1 MKNKT
6 ISIDK
11 LKILFAIFI
20 IAVHTYPLTSIS
32 ENADFIFTHVFCR
45 IGVPFFLM
53 VTGYFVLQKALQDKS
68 VLIKYTKKIIL
79 IYAISTIIYI
89 PVNIYAGKFDGIG
102 FIGILKAIFID
113 GTFYH
118 LWYFPALILGIWI
131 TYFIAKKLK
140 GKMPIII
147 CMILYL
153 IGLFGDSYYG
163 ITSSFEI
170 TKNIYNVIFKI
181 FEYTRN
187 GLFYVPIFIYMGY
200 MLKEKQLNIGT
211 KQNVILIVFSTILMI
226 IEGLILRQFD
236 LQRHDSMYIM
246 LIPLMFVLFNLIV
259 QKQDKT
265 ANNKKLRELST
276 TIYIMHPLFIIVV
289 RGIAKIVHL
298 QDLMI
303 DNSVIHYLLVVIS
316 TIIFSIFFEFIK
328 EKIKDGRNSK
338 RQSLDR
344 A

>member
-1 MKNKT
+1 M
-6 ISIDK
+6 
-11 LKILFAIFI
+11 
-20 IAVHTYPLTSIS
+20 
-32 ENADFIFTHVFCR
+32 
-45 IGVPFFLM
+45 
-53 VTGYFVLQKALQDKS
+53 
-68 VLIKYTKKIIL
+68 IL
-79 IYAISTIIYI
+79 I
-89 PVNIYAGKFDGIG
+89 
-102 FIGILKAIFID
+102 L
-113 GTFYH
+113 
-118 LWYFPALILGIWI
+118 
-131 TYFIAKKLK
+131 
-140 GKMPIII
+140 
-147 CMILYL
+147 
-153 IGLFGDSYYG
+153 
-163 ITSSFEI
+163 
-170 TKNIYNVIFKI
+170 
-181 FEYTRN
+181 
-187 GLFYVPIFIYMGY
+187 
-200 MLKEKQLNIGT
+200 
-211 KQNVILIVFSTILMI
+211 FSTILMI

-316 TIIFSIFFEFIK
+316 TIIFGIFFEFIK

>member
-1 MKNKT
+1 
-6 ISIDK
+6 
-11 LKILFAIFI
+11 
-20 IAVHTYPLTSIS
+20 
-32 ENADFIFTHVFCR
+32 
-45 IGVPFFLM
+45 
-53 VTGYFVLQKALQDKS
+53 
-68 VLIKYTKKIIL
+68 
-79 IYAISTIIYI
+79 
-89 PVNIYAGKFDGIG
+89 
-102 FIGILKAIFID
+102 
-113 GTFYH
+113 
-118 LWYFPALILGIWI
+118 
-131 TYFIAKKLK
+131 
-140 GKMPIII
+140 
-147 CMILYL
+147 MILYL

-170 TKNIYNVIFKI
+170 TKNIYDVIFKI

-200 MLKEKQLNIGT
+200 MLKEKQLNIRT
-211 KQNVILIVFSTILMI
+211 KQNVILIVFSIILMI

-246 LIPLMFVLFNLIV
+246 LIPLMFVLFNLII
-259 QKQDKT
+259 QKQDKS

-316 TIIFSIFFEFIK
+316 TIIFSICFEFIK

>member
-1 MKNKT
+1 
-6 ISIDK
+6 
-11 LKILFAIFI
+11 
-20 IAVHTYPLTSIS
+20 
-32 ENADFIFTHVFCR
+32 
-45 IGVPFFLM
+45 
-53 VTGYFVLQKALQDKS
+53 
-68 VLIKYTKKIIL
+68 
-79 IYAISTIIYI
+79 
-89 PVNIYAGKFDGIG
+89 
-102 FIGILKAIFID
+102 
-113 GTFYH
+113 
-118 LWYFPALILGIWI
+118 
-131 TYFIAKKLK
+131 
-140 GKMPIII
+140 MPIII

-170 TKNIYNVIFKI
+170 TKNIYDVIFKT

-187 GLFYVPIFIYMGY
+187 GLFYVPIYIYMGY
-200 MLKEKQLNIGT
+200 MLKEKQLNIRT
-211 KQNVILIVFSTILMI
+211 KQNVILILFSTILMI

-289 RGIAKIVHL
+289 RGIAKIVDL

-316 TIIFSIFFEFIK
+316 TIVFSIFFEFIK